1 MRCLISPLHE
11 LVDSALGS
19 TMKSNA
25 DSASPDSQQS
35 VEDGSSYM
43 TGVLTVL
50 IPAYNE
56 VTTLKETLRRVLEV
70 PIEKEVLIVDDASTD
85 GTRDLLKNEIEG
97 RYPQVR
103 VIYQESNQ
111 GKGAA
116 IRAAIPHVRGEYVI
130 IQDADLEYDPAD
142 YPELLKPIQE
152 GRASIVYGTRFLNQR
167 PTMRLPN
174 RIINWLLA
182 RMVNIL
188 YGSPITDEATC
199 YKLFRTETLR
209 SLPLTCQRF
218 EFCPEVTAKALRRGF
233 QIVEVPIR
241 YQARSIAEG
250 KKIRWTDGVT
260 AIWTLLRYRFWR

>member
-1 MRCLISPLHE
+1 MNP
-11 LVDSALGS
+11 
-19 TMKSNA
+19 NA
-25 DSASPDSQQS
+25 ESASPDSRKPDEA
-35 VEDGSSYM
+35 VKPAINGI
-43 TGVLTVL
+43 LTVL

-56 VTTLKETLRRVLEV
+56 VATLKETLHRVLAV
-70 PIEKEVLIVDDASTD
+70 PVEKEVLIVDDASTD

-97 RYPQVR
+97 QYPQVR

-116 IRAAIPHVRGEYVI
+116 IRAGIPHIRGDYVI

-142 YPELLKPIQE
+142 YPSLLKPILE
-152 GRASIVYGTRFLNQR
+152 GKSSIVYGTRFLKQR
-167 PTMRLPN
+167 PPMRLPN

-233 QIVEVPIR
+233 QIVEVPIH

-250 KKIRWTDGVT
+250 KKIRWTDGVM

>member
-1 MRCLISPLHE
+1 
-11 LVDSALGS
+11 
-19 TMKSNA
+19 MKPNA
-25 DSASPDSQQS
+25 ESASQNDATLDEETRPS
-35 VEDGSSYM
+35 M

-56 VTTLKETLRRVLEV
+56 VATLRETLRRVLEV
-70 PIEKEVLIVDDASTD
+70 PVEKEVLIVDDASTD
-85 GTRDLLKNEIEG
+85 GTRELLMNEIEG

-103 VIYQESNQ
+103 VIYQEFNQ

-116 IRAAIPHVRGEYVI
+116 IRAGIPYIRGEYVI

-142 YPELLKPIQE
+142 YPALLQPILE
-152 GRASIVYGTRFLNQR
+152 GKTSIVYGTRFLKQR
-167 PTMRLPN
+167 PAMRLPN

-182 RMVNIL
+182 RMVNVL

-209 SLPLTCQRF
+209 SLPLTCRRF

-241 YQARSIAEG
+241 YQARSMAEG